1 MTEKKYDVVIIGSG
15 PAGMTAA
22 MYTARSEMKTL
33 LLERGV
39 PGGQMNNT
47 AEIENYP
54 GYETIMGP
62 ELSMKM
68 AEPLEGLGVENAYGF
83 VTAIE
88 DHGDYKKLSQKMMS
102 LSLNQLLL
110 RQELITVSLKF
121 PVRKNMELAEFPT
134 VPFVMVLSLETKK
147 F

>member
-54 GYETIMGP
+54 GYESSGP
-62 ELSMKM
+62 M
-68 AEPLEGLGVENAYGF
+68 
-83 VTAIE
+83 I
-88 DHGDYKKLSQKMMS
+88 
-102 LSLNQLLL
+102 
-110 RQELITVSLKF
+110 VS
-121 PVRKNMELAEFPT
+121 
-134 VPFVMVLSLETKK
+134 
-147 F
+147 

>member
-33 LLERGV
+33 LLDRGV

-83 VTAIE
+83 VTGIE
-88 DHGDYKKLSQKMMS
+88 GGPPPPSARGQTRRCPGGTPPRCPRRRRPPRGRRPWPPAGTPPH
-102 LSLNQLLL
+102 
-110 RQELITVSLKF
+110 RQ
-121 PVRKNMELAEFPT
+121 
-134 VPFVMVLSLETKK
+134 
-147 F
+147 

>member
-62 ELSMKM
+62 
-68 AEPLEGLGVENAYGF
+68 
-83 VTAIE
+83 
-88 DHGDYKKLSQKMMS
+88 Q
-102 LSLNQLLL
+102 
-110 RQELITVSLKF
+110 
-121 PVRKNMELAEFPT
+121 
-134 VPFVMVLSLETKK
+134 
-147 F
+147 

>member
-68 AEPLEGLGVENAYGF
+68 AEPLENERQAVKPHEPAGVVSVAVLHGSSWTGLFSERQGHRVGRTSFGIPLCGSNRSDCAAFAQTGIGF
-83 VTAIE
+83 YI
-88 DHGDYKKLSQKMMS
+88 
-102 LSLNQLLL
+102 
-110 RQELITVSLKF
+110 
-121 PVRKNMELAEFPT
+121 
-134 VPFVMVLSLETKK
+134 
-147 F
+147 

>member
-62 ELSMKM
+62 ELSMK
-68 AEPLEGLGVENAYGF
+68 
-83 VTAIE
+83 
-88 DHGDYKKLSQKMMS
+88 
-102 LSLNQLLL
+102 
-110 RQELITVSLKF
+110 F
-121 PVRKNMELAEFPT
+121 PVRKNMGLAEFPT

>member
-54 GYETIMGP
+54 GYETIM
-62 ELSMKM
+62 
-68 AEPLEGLGVENAYGF
+68 V
-83 VTAIE
+83 
-88 DHGDYKKLSQKMMS
+88 
-102 LSLNQLLL
+102 LNFQ
-110 RQELITVSLKF
+110 
-121 PVRKNMELAEFPT
+121 
-134 VPFVMVLSLETKK
+134 
-147 F
+147 

>member
-15 PAGMTAA
+15 PAGMTAT

-68 AEPLEGLGVENAYGF
+68 AEPLEGLGVE
-83 VTAIE
+83 
-88 DHGDYKKLSQKMMS
+88 KM
-102 LSLNQLLL
+102 
-110 RQELITVSLKF
+110 V
-121 PVRKNMELAEFPT
+121 
-134 VPFVMVLSLETKK
+134 
-147 F
+147 

>member
-47 AEIENYP
+47 AERQDRYSVP
-54 GYETIMGP
+54 YRRGP
-62 ELSMKM
+62 PARS
-68 AEPLEGLGVENAYGF
+68 G
-83 VTAIE
+83 
-88 DHGDYKKLSQKMMS
+88 
-102 LSLNQLLL
+102 
-110 RQELITVSLKF
+110 
-121 PVRKNMELAEFPT
+121 
-134 VPFVMVLSLETKK
+134 
-147 F
+147 